1 VEGMSKEPRYWGS
14 WKGRVI
20 RAIAIDRAQTW
31 AEIRDLTG
39 LSPKSLNRVLAEM
52 FDAEVLEK
60 DREGEYWVTKELYR
74 EYVDFFAEQEAE
86 VKSAPVRISEDEQK
100 DLVSRIDEWRE
111 FKGLDFSLKPEH
123 FFLEGNNLYGL
134 SIDLIQKAKKEV
146 LVANPFVDQC
156 DLSDKLREVASPDK
170 DVILVTRRPDDK
182 SEEYRKRKE
191 EYHQTLKK
199 SGVKVAYNKRV
210 HAKLIVLD
218 RSVAIISSM
227 NLNSSST
234 GGSSWEAGIVTKEDS
249 VVEVVSDSILNLR
262 EKLDSEKE

>member
-1 VEGMSKEPRYWGS
+1 MSEEPRYWGS

-20 RAIAIDRAQTW
+20 RAISIDRAQTW

-52 FDAEVLEK
+52 FDAEVLRKE
-60 DREGEYWVTKELYR
+60 ENGSYWVSKDLYK
-74 EYVDFFAEQEAE
+74 EYVNFFDQQETE
-86 VKSAPVRISEDEQK
+86 TTSAPVRISEDEQK
-100 DLVSRIDEWRE
+100 SLVSRIDEWRE
-111 FKGLDFSLKPEH
+111 FKDLTFSLKPEH
-123 FFLEGNNLYGL
+123 FFLEGNNLYDL

-156 DLSDKLREVASPDK
+156 DLSDKLREVVSPGK
-170 DVILVTRRPDDK
+170 DVILITRRPDDK
-182 SEEYRKRKE
+182 NEEYRKRKD
-191 EYHQTLKK
+191 EYYQTLKK

-218 RSVAIISSM
+218 RAVAIVSSM
-227 NLNSSST
+227 NMNSSST

-249 VVEVVSDSILNLR
+249 VVESVRDSILTLR

>member
-1 VEGMSKEPRYWGS
+1 MPEEPRYWGS

-31 AEIRDLTG
+31 PEIRDLTG

-60 DREGEYWVTKELYR
+60 GREGEYWVSKELYKQ
-74 EYVDFFAEQEAE
+74 YVDFFAQQESE
-86 VKSAPVRISEDEQK
+86 VKSAPIRISEDEQK
-100 DLVSRIDEWRE
+100 DLISRIDEWKE

-123 FFLEGNNLYGL
+123 FFLQGNNLYDL

-156 DLSDKLREVASPDK
+156 DLSDKLREVTTPGK
-170 DVILVTRRPDDK
+170 DVILITRRPDDK

-191 EYHQTLKK
+191 KYHSTLKK
-199 SGVKVAYNKRV
+199 NGVRISYNKRV

-218 RSVAIISSM
+218 RAVAIVSSM

-234 GGSSWEAGIVTKEDS
+234 GESSWEAGLVTKEDS
-249 VVEVVSDSILNLR
+249 VVEAVRDSILNLR
-262 EKLDSEKE
+262 EKPESEKD